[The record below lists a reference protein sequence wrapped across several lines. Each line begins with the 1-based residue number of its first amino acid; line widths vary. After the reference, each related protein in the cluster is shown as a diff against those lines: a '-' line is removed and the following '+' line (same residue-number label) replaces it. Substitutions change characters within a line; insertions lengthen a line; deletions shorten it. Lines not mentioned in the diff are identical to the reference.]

1 MMEFTKKLEAKIGN
15 STIPVF
21 EANNL
26 ESIYYS
32 PFGAVIDEDSV
43 DLPYGDSFMDLDA
56 NEIDTRYLCELD
68 NLIGAQVTLPN
79 KDRLPLLAI
88 VKKIKLNFKGEPVG
102 SSNLSPILDSR
113 IYELEFPDGRIE
125 EYSVNVILENM
136 IDQVKSN
143 TLFDEIISVRKDEKI
158 AVEKEKGHS

>member
-1 MMEFTKKLEAKIGN
+1 M
-15 STIPVF
+15 
-21 EANNL
+21 
-26 ESIYYS
+26 
-32 PFGAVIDEDSV
+32 
-43 DLPYGDSFMDLDA
+43 
-56 NEIDTRYLCELD
+56 
-68 NLIGAQVTLPN
+68 
-79 KDRLPLLAI
+79 AI
-88 VKKIKLNFKGEPVG
+88 VKKRKLNFKGEPVG
-102 SSNLSPILDSR
+102 SPILSPILDSR